1 MAVEESINS
10 FKSAWFENDTNEDAE
25 VEEEEKVI
33 TE

>member
-10 FKSAWFENDTNEDAE
+10 FKSAWFESDTNEDAE

-33 TE
+33 AE